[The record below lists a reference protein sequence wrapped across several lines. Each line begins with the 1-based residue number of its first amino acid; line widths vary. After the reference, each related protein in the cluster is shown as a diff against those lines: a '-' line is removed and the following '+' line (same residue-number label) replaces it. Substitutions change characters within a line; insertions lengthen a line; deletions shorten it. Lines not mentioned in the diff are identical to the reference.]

1 MCLRGCNRGSTR
13 LISPV
18 PYHRPTPACLFPT
31 SRQLGGIDASCLRD
45 RIQTATFLV
54 PFLSPPFP
62 AWNRF
67 THLASCILHKDEK
80 SPVVVFSTLGLAP
93 VFFLPSWCLCLRL
106 GCCVP
111 TLVGCAWRDDDGA
124 RARPAADCN
133 GAERF
138 WQKARSSRGRE
149 PRDLVA
155 YCHQAVNKATMHWK
169 FRWSFRRR
177 TEQEQQAG
185 RPGIT
190 ENGSDRNSRFQRR
203 IRVLQLVSAQA
214 QLGIA
219 PNVRMG
225 AQESSA
231 TGRTMR
237 QGA

>member
-1 MCLRGCNRGSTR
+1 MCLRGCNRGSAR

-67 THLASCILHKDEK
+67 THLASCLLHKDEK

-111 TLVGCAWRDDDGA
+111 TLVVVRGETTTE
-124 RARPAADCN
+124 PV
-133 GAERF
+133 
-138 WQKARSSRGRE
+138 RGR
-149 PRDLVA
+149 PPI
-155 YCHQAVNKATMHWK
+155 ATALNVSGK
-169 FRWSFRRR
+169 KLDRREVESHE
-177 TEQEQQAG
+177 TSSHTVTKLLIKLQCTGNFVGVSGDEL
-185 RPGIT
+185 
-190 ENGSDRNSRFQRR
+190 SRNSRP
-203 IRVLQLVSAQA
+203 A
-214 QLGIA
+214 
-219 PNVRMG
+219 
-225 AQESSA
+225 
-231 TGRTMR
+231 GR
-237 QGA
+237 A